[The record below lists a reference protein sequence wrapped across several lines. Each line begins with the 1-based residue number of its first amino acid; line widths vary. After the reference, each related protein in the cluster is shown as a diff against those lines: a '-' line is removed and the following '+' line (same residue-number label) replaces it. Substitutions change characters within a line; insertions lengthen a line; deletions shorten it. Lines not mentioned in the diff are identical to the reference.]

1 MKTRTWIWI
10 LGALFLV
17 SLGLSLLPGS
27 PAGWA
32 EIWSDG
38 VLVKTVSLRQ
48 EQSFVV
54 HSQAGEN
61 TVTVRDGK
69 IAVTQSDC
77 PGGDC
82 VAQGWQEGGRAIV
95 CLPNRLI
102 IRFVAEGLDA
112 VAG

>member
-1 MKTRTWIWI
+1 MKTRTWICI
-10 LGALFLV
+10 LGVLFLV
-17 SLGLSLLPGS
+17 SLGLSLLPG
-27 PAGWA
+27 PQAGRA

-54 HSQAGEN
+54 RSQAGEN
-61 TVTVRDGK
+61 TVTIRGGK

-77 PGGDC
+77 LGGDC

-95 CLPNRLI
+95 CLPNRLV
-102 IRFVAEGLDA
+102 IRFVTDGLDA
-112 VAG
+112 VSG